1 METPWSGKA
10 PQWPVRGEAFPKDD
24 EPRLAAGSTTDIYSY
39 ITITDE
45 TGEMLFG

>member
-1 METPWSGKA
+1 M
-10 PQWPVRGEAFPKDD
+10 PVWVPLASLQFAN

-45 TGEMLFG
+45 TGEMLVG